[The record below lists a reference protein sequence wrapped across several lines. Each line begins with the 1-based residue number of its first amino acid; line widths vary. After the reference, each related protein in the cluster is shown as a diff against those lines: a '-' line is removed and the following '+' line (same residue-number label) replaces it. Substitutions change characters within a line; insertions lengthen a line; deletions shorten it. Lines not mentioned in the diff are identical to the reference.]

1 MSVRCSK
8 CNSKLCEFLD
18 GAAVFKCRRCTKDR
32 ETKVLVYINTGLGI
46 NVALTNQGSDSMDS
60 LPLIGSLFDRVT

>member
-1 MSVRCSK
+1 MSVRCNK

-32 ETKVLVYINTGLGI
+32 DTKVLVYINTGLGI
-46 NVALTNQGSDSMDS
+46 NVALTGPDYMDS
-60 LPLIGSLFDRVT
+60 LPLIDNLFDRVT

>member
-32 ETKVLVYINTGLGI
+32 ETKVLVYINTSLGI
-46 NVALTNQGSDSMDS
+46 NVALTGPDCMDS
-60 LPLIGSLFDRVT
+60 LPLIDNLFDRVT